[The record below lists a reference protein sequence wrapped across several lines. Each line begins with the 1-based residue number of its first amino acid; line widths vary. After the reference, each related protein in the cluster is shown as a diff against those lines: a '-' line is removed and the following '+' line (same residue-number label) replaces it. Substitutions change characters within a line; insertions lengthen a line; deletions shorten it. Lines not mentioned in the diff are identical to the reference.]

1 MKTRIKQHH
10 PAIPADLL
18 KLKQQFEHWRQT
30 RSGKN
35 NTPPD
40 LMSEAVKLL
49 LKHPVTLVS
58 KQLGLNHT
66 TLKAWG
72 KIETTPVV
80 QALERFVEITPSLP
94 KQKAFYLEP
103 HATQVYCEL
112 NGLKIF
118 LKRPQTSDWENLISG
133 FLSANRLTQVAS

>member
-1 MKTRIKQHH
+1 MRSKQRP

-35 NTPPD
+35 NTPPE
-40 LMSEAVKLL
+40 LMGEAVKLS
-49 LKHPVTLVS
+49 LKYQVTLVS
-58 KQLGLNHT
+58 RQLCLNHT

-72 KIETTPVV
+72 KIETLPTV
-80 QALERFVEITPSLP
+80 QALERFIEIAPSLP
-94 KQKAFYLEP
+94 KQKASYLEP
-103 HATQVYCEL
+103 QAVKVCCEL

-118 LKRPQTSDWENLISG
+118 LNTPQTSDWQNLISG
-133 FLSANRLTQVAS
+133 FLSADRLSRAAS